1 MRRLVK
7 GARLNRL
14 VVVYNNSE
22 IHVEANV
29 VSVRDCHVGDELIDI
44 MMFCIVLTLL
54 SPTRRPYRPASP
66 EFHHRDG
73 HLAYGPPPPRC
84 ETDSGSDSSAS
95 SPTTPI
101 EAHATLQNLLYRGVE
116 SHQEPVPSTIV
127 YIDLLRPDSPI
138 NLNSPLTS
146 WTSPSQAAEERPL
159 VERGYRIVRAAQYPR
174 HICDVDPTITLLS
187 HSMINARS
195 YFTVYSEDRL
205 IFSESTILEPVE
217 PTTSHVDGI
226 LHQTSL
232 VPGLWDTISQSSGM
246 GTKSLADVYHLNIW
260 P

>member
-1 MRRLVK
+1 
-7 GARLNRL
+7 
-14 VVVYNNSE
+14 
-22 IHVEANV
+22 
-29 VSVRDCHVGDELIDI
+29 
-44 MMFCIVLTLL
+44 
-54 SPTRRPYRPASP
+54 
-66 EFHHRDG
+66 
-73 HLAYGPPPPRC
+73 
-84 ETDSGSDSSAS
+84 
-95 SPTTPI
+95 
-101 EAHATLQNLLYRGVE
+101 LYRGVE

-146 WTSPSQAAEERPL
+146 WTSPSQAAEERSL

-187 HSMINARS
+187 HSMINART

-205 IFSESTILEPVE
+205 IFSKSTILEPVE

-232 VPGLWDTISQSSGM
+232 VPGLWDTMVHLAKLRYGYQIPRRCLSSKYMAIDASRYTIMQRVVQDPSSSSSPHVVSELLSPVSSFNGIDILSYVS
-246 GTKSLADVYHLNIW
+246 GHKRH
-260 P
+260 